1 MAWFEFVW
9 SFEVN
14 GNVAHIM
21 TEKSGSR
28 RRAPT
33 AAEAERIRKAIA
45 EESRP
50 EVMAANRAVGQR
62 LLAQKQQ
69 AATAA
74 AEVLAQL
81 LAEKER
87 QQLSLSDLQ
96 ERTGIGRSNLSRL
109 WNQADP
115 KVTLETVERI
125 AAALHCKLRV
135 TLEST
140 P

>member
-1 MAWFEFVW
+1 MA
-9 SFEVN
+9 
-14 GNVAHIM
+14 
-21 TEKSGSR
+21 EKSGPR

-33 AAEAERIRKAIA
+33 AAETERIRKAIA

-50 EVMAANRAVGQR
+50 EVMAANRAMGQR

-74 AEVLAQL
+74 AEVQAQL

-87 QQLSLSDLQ
+87 QQLSLSELQ
-96 ERTGIGRSNLSRL
+96 ERAGIGRSNLSR
-109 WNQADP
+109 QTDP
-115 KVTLETVERI
+115 KVTLETVDRI
-125 AAALHCKLRV
+125 AAAQHSKLRV

>member
-1 MAWFEFVW
+1 
-9 SFEVN
+9 
-14 GNVAHIM
+14 
-21 TEKSGSR
+21 
-28 RRAPT
+28 
-33 AAEAERIRKAIA
+33 
-45 EESRP
+45 
-50 EVMAANRAVGQR
+50 MAANRAMGQR

-74 AEVLAQL
+74 AEVQAQL

-87 QQLSLSDLQ
+87 QQLSLSELQ
-96 ERTGIGRSNLSRL
+96 ERAGIGRSNLSRL
-109 WNQADP
+109 WNQTDP

>member
-1 MAWFEFVW
+1 MGLADHDLTTDDFEFVKC
-9 SFEVN
+9 EDL
-14 GNVAHIM
+14 M
-21 TEKSGSR
+21 PDKSKR
-28 RRAPT
+28 LKPT
-33 AAEAERIRKAIA
+33 PEILARMHKAIA

-50 EVMAANRAVGQR
+50 EAMEANRATGRR
-62 LLAQKQQ
+62 LLAQKKQ

-125 AAALHCKLRV
+125 AAALHCKVQIKLAS
-135 TLEST
+135 E
-140 P
+140 

>member
-1 MAWFEFVW
+1 MK
-9 SFEVN
+9 
-14 GNVAHIM
+14 
-21 TEKSGSR
+21 EKIQIR

-33 AAEAERIRKAIA
+33 PAEAERIRKAIA
-45 EESRP
+45 EESQP
-50 EVMAANRAVGQR
+50 EVMEANRATGRR

-81 LAEKER
+81 LEEKER
-87 QQLSLSDLQ
+87 QQLSLSDL
-96 ERTGIGRSNLSRL
+96 EDRTGIGRSNLSRL

-125 AAALHCKLRV
+125 AAALHCKLQII
-135 TLEST
+135 LE
-140 P
+140 PQK

>member
-1 MAWFEFVW
+1 
-9 SFEVN
+9 
-14 GNVAHIM
+14 
-21 TEKSGSR
+21 
-28 RRAPT
+28 
-33 AAEAERIRKAIA
+33 
-45 EESRP
+45 
-50 EVMAANRAVGQR
+50 MAANRAMGQR

-109 WNQADP
+109 WNQTDP

>member
-1 MAWFEFVW
+1 MA
-9 SFEVN
+9 
-14 GNVAHIM
+14 
-21 TEKSGSR
+21 EKSGPR

-33 AAEAERIRKAIA
+33 AAETERIRKAIA

-50 EVMAANRAVGQR
+50 EVMAANRAMGQR

-74 AEVLAQL
+74 AEVQAQL

-87 QQLSLSDLQ
+87 QQLSLSELQ
-96 ERTGIGRSNLSRL
+96 ERAGIGRSNLSRL
-109 WNQADP
+109 WNQTDP